1 MRPPYFRLTSRCRNE
16 SCSVDQFTT
25 ERKRVQYVSTTG
37 RLETTVNQVCP
48 TCRCWGTVIKIEEV
62 PTQKGV

>member
-1 MRPPYFRLTSRCRNE
+1 MRPPYYILTSRCRNQN
-16 SCSVDQFTT
+16 CPVDEFATQ
-25 ERKRVQYVSTTG
+25 RKTVQYVSTSG

-48 TCRCWGTVIKIEEV
+48 TCRCWGTVIKIEAV